1 MQRQLQQENKITALY
16 CRLSQDDGRE
26 GESNS
31 IVNQKAM
38 LKEYALKNHFKNIRY
53 FVDDGYSGTT
63 FDRPS
68 FRELESFVEDGKVGI
83 IIVKDMSRLGRN
95 YLQVGMYTDV
105 VFPDNDVRFIAINDN
120 VDSSVQTEF
129 DMTPIRNFC
138 NELYARDTAKKI
150 KSSFKLK
157 GERGEHLASTP
168 PFGYMKNP
176 NNSKEWIIDEGA
188 AETVRYIFQLCVNGL
203 GPTQIAKRLQAEK
216 ILTPTAYWNQ
226 QKGLDLPFY
235 RYGWNNHTVAG
246 ILEKIDYTGCT
257 ENFKTTSKNYRSKKR
272 IDNPKEKRLIFED
285 TQPAIIDKPTFD
297 TVQEIRKHK
306 RKPTATGKLSLFS
319 GKVFC
324 ADCGAKLHYCTTN
337 YFEENKDFFTCANY
351 RSNTGTCSAHYI
363 RNVTLYKLVF
373 QHIKNVLTYIQQ
385 FEHTFV
391 KKEIE
396 KANEKHYDQVRKA
409 KKDIVSLQTR
419 NDNLDTLFKR
429 LYEDMVSGRI
439 STERFDLLSADYEQ
453 EQKQIKEEIA
463 SLQNLIDEGEQE
475 RYDLNQFLKNV
486 RKYTDPE
493 TLTAEMVNELIDKI
507 IVHAPDKSSGHRK
520 QKIEIYYKA
529 VGIINIAT
537 DEELIAEDGRKD
549 RWHKQSA

>member
-1 MQRQLQQENKITALY
+1 MQRQIQQENKITALY

-63 FDRPS
+63 FNRPS
-68 FRELESFVEDGKVGI
+68 FREMEQLIENGDVGI
-83 IIVKDMSRLGRN
+83 VIVKDMSRLGRN

-120 VDSSVQTEF
+120 VDSSIQTEF

-168 PFGYMKNP
+168 PFGYIKNP
-176 NNSKEWIIDEGA
+176 NNPKEWIIDEGA
-188 AETVRYIFQLCVNGL
+188 AETVRYIFQLCVSGL

-226 QKGLDLPFY
+226 QKGKDLPIYPFN
-235 RYGWNNHTVAG
+235 WEQKTIAG
-246 ILEKIDYTGCT
+246 ILEKVDYTGCT

-272 IDNPKEKRLIFED
+272 INNPKEKRLIFED

-324 ADCGAKLHYCTTN
+324 ADCGEKLYYCTTN
-337 YFEENKDFFTCANY
+337 EFDESKDFFTCSNY
-351 RSNTGTCSAHYI
+351 RSNTGSCSAHYI

-396 KANEKHYDQVRKA
+396 KANEEHYDQVKRA
-409 KKDIVSLQTR
+409 KKDIVNLQAR
-419 NDNLDTLFKR
+419 NDNLDMLFKR

-439 STERFDLLSADYEQ
+439 SNERFDLLSADYEN
-453 EQKQIKEEIA
+453 EQKQIKAEITR
-463 SLQNLIDEGEQE
+463 LQNLIDKGKQE

-507 IVHAPDKSSGHRK
+507 LVHAPDKSSGHRT

-537 DEELIAEDGRKD
+537 DEKLIAEDGRKD

>member
-1 MQRQLQQENKITALY
+1 MNRQSIEKITALY

-63 FDRPS
+63 FDRPA
-68 FRELESFVEDGKVGI
+68 FREMEQLVENSEVDIV
-83 IIVKDMSRLGRN
+83 IVKDMSRLGRN

-120 VDSSVQTEF
+120 VDSLVQTEF

-168 PFGYMKNP
+168 PFGYIKDKEDK
-176 NNSKEWIIDEGA
+176 SKWIIDEGA

-203 GPTQIAKRLQAEK
+203 GPTQIQNRLEK
-216 ILTPTAYWNQ
+216 EKVLKPIAYYAN
-226 QKGLDLPFY
+226 KSNMELPLNPY
-235 RYGWNNHTVAG
+235 KWSTHTVAS
-246 ILEKIDYTGCT
+246 ILEKIDYLGHT

-306 RKPTATGKLSLFS
+306 RRRTATGKLSLFS

-324 ADCGAKLHYCTTN
+324 ADCNSKLYYCTTN
-337 YFEENKDFFTCANY
+337 DFDESKDFFTCANY

-396 KANEKHYDQVRKA
+396 KANEEHYEQVRKA
-409 KKDIVSLQTR
+409 KKDILNLQTR

-439 STERFDLLSADYEQ
+439 STERFDLLSADYEN
-453 EQKQIKEEIA
+453 EQRQIKEEITN
-463 SLQNLIDEGEQE
+463 LQNLIDKGEQE

-537 DEELIAEDGRKD
+537 NEELIAEDGRKD

>member
-1 MQRQLQQENKITALY
+1 MNRQSIEKITALY

-63 FDRPS
+63 FDRPA
-68 FRELESFVEDGKVGI
+68 FREMEQLIENGEIGI
-83 IIVKDMSRLGRN
+83 VIVKDMSRLGRN

-150 KSSFKLK
+150 KSSYKLK

-176 NNSKEWIIDEGA
+176 NNSKEWIIDEDA
-188 AETVRYIFQLCVNGL
+188 AETVRYIFHLCVNGL

-216 ILTPTAYWNQ
+216 ILTPTAYWKQ
-226 QKGLDLPFY
+226 QEGLDLPLY
-235 RYGWNNHTVAG
+235 PYKWVNETISR
-246 ILEKIDYTGCT
+246 ILEKVDYTGCT

-285 TQPAIIDKPTFD
+285 TQPAIIDKVTFD

-324 ADCGAKLHYCTTN
+324 ADCNSKLYYCTTN
-337 YFEENKDFFTCANY
+337 DFDESKDFFTCANY
-351 RSNTGTCSAHYI
+351 RSNTGSCSAHYI

-396 KANEKHYDQVRKA
+396 KANEEHYEQVKKA
-409 KKDIVSLQTR
+409 KKDIVNLQSR

-453 EQKQIKEEIA
+453 EQKQIKEEITR
-463 SLQNLIDEGEQE
+463 LQNLIDEGEQE
-475 RYDLNQFLKNV
+475 RYDLNQFLNNV